1 MAYDEKL
8 IKELE
13 GKAKILRR
21 DAIEM
26 MKAGEFGWVGGSFSQ
41 ADIIT
46 ALYFHRMKHDHKNPE
61 WEDRDRLIVSKAHC
75 CETVYAALGEMGYFP
90 REEFSSYGKLGATL
104 QAHTERAVPGVEYS
118 GGSLGQGLSFAVGE
132 ALAARIGAPK
142 DQSGRPMPHY
152 RVFCI
157 LGDGECD
164 EGQVWEAAMAA
175 AHYKIDKL
183 TAFVDHN
190 EFQSSGT
197 VSERMGLEPL
207 AEKWRAF
214 GWDAVEIDGHNF
226 LQILN
231 ALDEADNHKKQPS
244 MIILNT
250 VKGKGVS
257 FMENN
262 VDFHGV
268 PPNEMEYNIAME
280 EFDLMLKRL
289 EG

>member
-26 MKAGEFGWVGGSFSQ
+26 IKAGEFGWIGGSFSQ

-46 ALYFHRMKHDHKNPE
+46 ALYFHRMKHDPQNPE

-75 CETVYAALGEMGYFP
+75 CETVYAALGEAGYFP
-90 REEFSSYGKLGATL
+90 KKEYQSYGKLGAVL
-104 QAHTERAVPGVEYS
+104 QAHTERIVPGVEYS
-118 GGSLGQGLSFAVGE
+118 GGSLGQGLSFALGE

-142 DQSGRPMPHY
+142 DKSGRPLPRFH
-152 RVFCI
+152 VFCI

-175 AHYKIDKL
+175 AHYKVDNL

-190 EFQSSGT
+190 EFQSTGEIS
-197 VSERMGLEPL
+197 VRMTLEPL
-207 AEKWRAF
+207 PE
-214 GWDAVEIDGHNF
+214 
-226 LQILN
+226 
-231 ALDEADNHKKQPS
+231 
-244 MIILNT
+244 
-250 VKGKGVS
+250 
-257 FMENN
+257 
-262 VDFHGV
+262 
-268 PPNEMEYNIAME
+268 
-280 EFDLMLKRL
+280 
-289 EG
+289 

>member
-26 MKAGEFGWVGGSFSQ
+26 IKAGGFGWVGGSFSQ

-46 ALYFHRMKHDHKNPE
+46 ALYFHRMKHDPQNPE

-75 CETVYAALGEMGYFP
+75 CETVYAALGEAGYFP
-90 REEFSSYGKLGATL
+90 KKEYQSYGKFGAVL
-104 QAHTERAVPGVEYS
+104 QAHTERIVPGVEYS
-118 GGSLGQGLSFAVGE
+118 GGSLGQGLSFGLGE
-132 ALAARIGAPK
+132 ALAARIGAPRDK
-142 DQSGRPMPHY
+142 SGRPLPRF

-175 AHYKIDKL
+175 AHYKVDNL

-190 EFQSSGT
+190 EFQSTGEIS
-197 VSERMGLEPL
+197 VRMTLEPL
-207 AEKWRAF
+207 PEKWRAF
-214 GWDAVEIDGHNF
+214 GWDVTEIDGHNF
-226 LQILN
+226 TEILSSLER
-231 ALDEADNHKKQPS
+231 ADKILDKPHA
-244 MIILNT
+244 IIAHT
-250 VKGKGVS
+250 VKCKGVPS
-257 FMENN
+257 FEHKNLHFCKLTDDMYAE
-262 VDFHGV
+262 
-268 PPNEMEYNIAME
+268 AMKA
-280 EFDLMLKRL
+280 LK
-289 EG
+289 

>member
-1 MAYDEKL
+1 MAYDQEL
-8 IKELE
+8 ITELE
-13 GKAKILRR
+13 AKARTLRR
-21 DAIEM
+21 ESIKM
-26 MKAGEFGWVGGSFSQ
+26 IRTAGIGWVGGSLSQ

-46 ALYFHRMKHDHKNPE
+46 VLFFHHMRHDPKNPQ
-61 WEDRDRLIVSKAHC
+61 WEKRDRLIVSKAHC

-90 REEFSSYGKLGATL
+90 KQEFCSYGKLGATL
-104 QAHTERAVPGVEYS
+104 QAHTERVVPGVEYS

-142 DQSGRPMPHY
+142 DQSGRPIPHY

-190 EFQSSGT
+190 KFQSSGT

-214 GWDAVEIDGHNF
+214 GWDVVEIDGHNF
-226 LQILN
+226 TEILS
-231 ALDEADNHKKQPS
+231 ALEGADKILGKPQV
-244 MIILNT
+244 IIAHTL
-250 VKGKGVS
+250 KCKGVPS
-257 FMENN
+257 FECKNLHFCKVTDDMYAE
-262 VDFHGV
+262 
-268 PPNEMEYNIAME
+268 AME
-280 EFDLMLKRL
+280 VLK
-289 EG
+289 

>member
-1 MAYDEKL
+1 M
-8 IKELE
+8 
-13 GKAKILRR
+13 R
-21 DAIEM
+21 
-26 MKAGEFGWVGGSFSQ
+26 
-41 ADIIT
+41 
-46 ALYFHRMKHDHKNPE
+46 HDPKNPQ
-61 WEDRDRLIVSKAHC
+61 WEKRDRLIVSKAHC

-90 REEFSSYGKLGATL
+90 KQEFCSYGKLGATL
-104 QAHTERAVPGVEYS
+104 QAHTERVVPGVEYS

-142 DQSGRPMPHY
+142 DQSGRPIPHY

-190 EFQSSGT
+190 KFQSSGT

-214 GWDAVEIDGHNF
+214 GWDVVEIDGHNF
-226 LQILN
+226 TEILG
-231 ALDEADNHKKQPS
+231 ALDGADKILGKPQV
-244 MIILNT
+244 IIAHTL
-250 VKGKGVS
+250 KCKGVPS
-257 FMENN
+257 FECKNLHFCKVTDDMYAE
-262 VDFHGV
+262 
-268 PPNEMEYNIAME
+268 AME
-280 EFDLMLKRL
+280 VLK
-289 EG
+289 

>member
-26 MKAGEFGWVGGSFSQ
+26 IKAGGFGWVGGSFSQ

-46 ALYFHRMKHDHKNPE
+46 ALYFHHMKHDPQNPE

-75 CETVYAALGEMGYFP
+75 CETVYAALGEAGYFP
-90 REEFSSYGKLGATL
+90 KKEYQSYGKFGAVL
-104 QAHTERAVPGVEYS
+104 QAHTERIVPGVEYS
-118 GGSLGQGLSFAVGE
+118 GGSLGQGLSFALGE

-142 DQSGRPMPHY
+142 DKSGRPLPRF

-175 AHYKIDKL
+175 AHYKVDNL

-190 EFQSSGT
+190 EFQSTGE
-197 VSERMGLEPL
+197 VSVRMTLEPL
-207 AEKWRAF
+207 PEKWKAF
-214 GWDAVEIDGHNF
+214 GWDVTEIDGHNF
-226 LQILN
+226 TEILSSLER
-231 ALDEADNHKKQPS
+231 ADTILDKPHVIVAH
-244 MIILNT
+244 T
-250 VKGKGVS
+250 VKCKGVPS
-257 FMENN
+257 FEHKNLHFCKLTDDMYAE
-262 VDFHGV
+262 
-268 PPNEMEYNIAME
+268 AMKA
-280 EFDLMLKRL
+280 LK
-289 EG
+289 